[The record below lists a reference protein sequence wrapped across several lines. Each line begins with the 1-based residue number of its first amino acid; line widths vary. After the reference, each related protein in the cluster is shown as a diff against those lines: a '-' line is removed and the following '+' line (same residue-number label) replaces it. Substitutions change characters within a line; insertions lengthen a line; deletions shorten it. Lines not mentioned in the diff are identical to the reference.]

1 VEPDWVAPQA
11 PVVTAVVAL
20 FHPHVEVVAHDV
32 RRDRV
37 VAVWNPLSGRKIGDP
52 SLLEPELLQAAR
64 SDAVFG
70 PYPKVDEKGG
80 RWTSVSVPLGQGR
93 GLLCINL
100 DRSALDGAAEL
111 LTRFAAAVQP
121 RPDALFERDWRHEV
135 NVLVDDWCRTSQ
147 VPRARLTRP
156 QRLELVAHLDGKGVF
171 KVRHAAGHV
180 ASTLGVSR
188 ATVYD
193 LLKTVRAPEE
203 SR

>member
-1 VEPDWVAPQA
+1 MYPDWLAPHVPVAA
-11 PVVTAVVAL
+11 AVVAL

-32 RRDRV
+32 GTDRV

-52 SLLEPELLQAAR
+52 SLLEPELQAAE

-70 PYPKVDEKGG
+70 PYPKVDDHGG
-80 RWTSVSVPLGQGR
+80 RWTSVSVPLGDGR
-93 GLLCINL
+93 GLLCINF

-121 RPDALFERDWRHEV
+121 RPEALFERDWRHEV
-135 NVLVDDWCRTSQ
+135 NVLVDDWCRTNS
-147 VPRARLTRP
+147 VPRSRLTRP

-171 KVRHAAGHV
+171 AVRHAAGHV
-180 ASTLGVSR
+180 AATLGVSR

-193 LLKTVRAPEE
+193 LLKTIRAPKE

>member
-1 VEPDWVAPQA
+1 MEPEWLVSQA

-20 FHPHVEVVAHDV
+20 FHPHVEAVAHDV
-32 RRDRV
+32 ATDRV

-70 PYPKVDEKGG
+70 PYPKVDDHGG
-80 RWTSVSVPLGQGR
+80 RWTSVSVPLGEGR
-93 GLLCINL
+93 GLLCINF

-121 RPDALFERDWRHEV
+121 RPAALFERDWRHEV
-135 NVLVDDWCRTSQ
+135 NVLVDDWCRTSS
-147 VPRARLTRP
+147 VPRSRLTRP
-156 QRLELVAHLDGKGVF
+156 QRLQLIAHLDGKGVF
-171 KVRHAAGHV
+171 AVRHAAGHV
-180 ASTLGVSR
+180 ATTLGVSR

>member
-1 VEPDWVAPQA
+1 MEPEWLASQA

-52 SLLEPELLQAAR
+52 SLLEPELLQAAE
-64 SDAVFG
+64 SAAVFG
-70 PYPKVDEKGG
+70 PYPKVDEHGG
-80 RWTSVSVPLGQGR
+80 RWTSVSVPLGQGQ
-93 GLLCINL
+93 GLLCINF

-121 RPDALFERDWRHEV
+121 RPEALFERDWPHEV
-135 NVLVDDWCRTSQ
+135 NVLVDDWCRTAQ
-147 VPRARLTRP
+147 VPRSRLTRP

-171 KVRHAAGHV
+171 AVRHAAGHV
-180 ASTLGVSR
+180 ATTLGVSR